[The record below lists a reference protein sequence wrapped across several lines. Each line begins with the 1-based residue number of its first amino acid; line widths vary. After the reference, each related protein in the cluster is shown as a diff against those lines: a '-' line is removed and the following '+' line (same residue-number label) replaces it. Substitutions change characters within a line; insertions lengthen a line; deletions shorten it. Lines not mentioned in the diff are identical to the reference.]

1 MILGFPE
8 LIRLL
13 VLVLFLVSFD
23 FTHRKKKRVQF
34 NTKVNEIFCASQFLL
49 DIFFLSLPDAL
60 LFFMGHHPFVTH
72 GPSPVVRN
80 ESNHVVLYICSHV
93 PRRVERKTVVVD
105 SSQRTCQIDNESL
118 MTAIRLPLAVRTT
131 HTAQRENIINLLK
144 KKIRKR
150 NNNPPGGTDWSVTRP
165 RIVKFLFFFSFS
177 TRRMKEMKKPKKI
190 ERESNNNKKQN
201 ICAQRVERKCVY
213 SLAFKTAFLVG
224 FSFYHQTPPF
234 FV

>member
-1 MILGFPE
+1 MCKSIS
-8 LIRLL
+8 IR
-13 VLVLFLVSFD
+13 
-23 FTHRKKKRVQF
+23 H
-34 NTKVNEIFCASQFLL
+34 
-49 DIFFLSLPDAL
+49 FLSLCTGCVDIFL

-131 HTAQRENIINLLK
+131 HTAQRENIVNL
-144 KKIRKR
+144 KIRKR

-190 ERESNNNKKQN
+190 ERESSNNKKQKYMRAKSREKM
-201 ICAQRVERKCVY
+201 C
-213 SLAFKTAFLVG
+213 LLLG
-224 FSFYHQTPPF
+224 F
-234 FV
+234 